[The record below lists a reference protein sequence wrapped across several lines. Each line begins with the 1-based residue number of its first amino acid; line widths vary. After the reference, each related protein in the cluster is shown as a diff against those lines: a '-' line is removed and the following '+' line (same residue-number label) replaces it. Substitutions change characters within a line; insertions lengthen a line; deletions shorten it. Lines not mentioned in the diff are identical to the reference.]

1 MGGGS
6 FCADMESSPRS
17 AINRKN
23 KVQPFCTVADIWVCL
38 HLLVYAYTRLCMP
51 TLACVHPEGFWEA
64 TYGALQPQGGDQ
76 GWRGRGVA
84 LILLNIALFKMYQNN
99 TYAQIKPF
107 AFECY
112 KQWLSGGTSV
122 FSSMHGSILQSFYN
136 NHALYVL
143 VKEFRL
149 LQNSVHFRH
158 LIQTGL
164 LSSLHGPD
172 FTILV
177 HQKKRSL
184 LIDEGEG
191 RKAPSSRAESDCLA
205 SLRCPQPPRK
215 PAGRWPASSHQ
226 SGSCAPWPPT

>member
-1 MGGGS
+1 MPTSG
-6 FCADMESSPRS
+6 
-17 AINRKN
+17 
-23 KVQPFCTVADIWVCL
+23 
-38 HLLVYAYTRLCMP
+38 YAYTRLCMP

-64 TYGALQPQGGDQ
+64 TYGALQPQGGGQ

-158 LIQTGL
+158 LINSDWSAFQPAWSRFYYPCASKETF
-164 LSSLHGPD
+164 SSN
-172 FTILV
+172 
-177 HQKKRSL
+177 
-184 LIDEGEG
+184 
-191 RKAPSSRAESDCLA
+191 
-205 SLRCPQPPRK
+205 
-215 PAGRWPASSHQ
+215 
-226 SGSCAPWPPT
+226 